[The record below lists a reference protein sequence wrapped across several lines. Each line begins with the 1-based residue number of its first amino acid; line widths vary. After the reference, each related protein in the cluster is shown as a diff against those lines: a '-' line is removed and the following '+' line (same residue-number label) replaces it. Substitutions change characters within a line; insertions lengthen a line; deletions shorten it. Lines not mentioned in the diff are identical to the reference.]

1 MSASVTAAA
10 SARATKR
17 PRTLAGGCSRTP
29 WASIRGSSSSRRSV
43 GELRVARR
51 RARASCSA
59 TQRLVCLAW
68 KVSCSA
74 TPRQRST
81 ARRSSVAA
89 LELRAWGE
97 QLVGVEVDRARVD
110 LDVPGVGEPGSDQR
124 PHRVQPL
131 QHQGEAVGEVLVER
145 VEPAALRGG
154 AVQLLDE
161 RRRAHHAV
169 TARG

>member
-10 SARATKR
+10 SARAMKR
-17 PRTLAGGCSRTP
+17 PRTL
-29 WASIRGSSSSRRSV
+29 V
-43 GELRVARR
+43 GRVVADAVGLHPRLLEQPPVGRELRVARGELGVVFGDP
-51 RARASCSA
+51 ALGVLGVEGLV
-59 TQRLVCLAW
+59 QRDAEAAQHRTTLQL
-68 KVSCSA
+68 
-74 TPRQRST
+74 
-81 ARRSSVAA
+81 AA
-89 LELRAWGE
+89 LELRARGE

-131 QHQGEAVGEVLVER
+131 QHHGEAVGEVLVER
-145 VEPAALRGG
+145 VELAALGGG